1 MKMNAP
7 MLHVVE
13 TKQSQLQGGLIGSL
27 LTELNFSS
35 YGKEEAV
42 IYTEAFSML
51 KTWSCY
57 T

>member
-1 MKMNAP
+1 MNVP
-7 MLHVVE
+7 MLSVVA

-42 IYTEAFSML
+42 IYREAFSML
-51 KTWSCY
+51 KT
-57 T
+57 